1 MVVIITGLFL
11 LAAKRF
17 TLTDAVDLFLL
28 DREAQNLAA
37 KSLTT
42 YRVRLTRFVSWCNDQ
57 GITAIDDLTTTHVR
71 QYIAGMVRTL
81 KDVTAKNHTVDIKTF
96 LRFCVDERLLTESP
110 ADRVKLPKVVERLP
124 QVLTAAETQRL
135 YKACETDRDKA
146 LFLVMLDTGARCEE
160 VANMDRADADIDG
173 GTITIREGKPRR
185 DRTAYI
191 SPRTRKELL
200 RYIKAESING
210 GALWRSSTDGARL
223 RERGIS
229 QLLERI
235 ADRAEVKC
243 TPHKIRKTFITT
255 LLRNGVDLFTLMK
268 LSGHRDI
275 ESLKPYVAIA
285 DVDAEQAHRQ
295 HSPVASL
302 LS

>member
-1 MVVIITGLFL
+1 MAT
-11 LAAKRF
+11 KRF
-17 TLTDAVDLFLL
+17 TLTDAFDLFLL

-42 YRVRLTRFVSWCNDQ
+42 YRARLTRFITWCNDQ
-57 GITAIDDLTTTHVR
+57 GITTIDDLSITHVR
-71 QYIAGMVRTL
+71 KYIAEMVRTL

-96 LRFCVDERLLTESP
+96 LRFCVDESLITESP

-124 QVLTAAETQRL
+124 QVLTADETRRL

-160 VANMDRADADIDG
+160 VANMDRADVDINEG
-173 GTITIREGKPRR
+173 AITIREGKPRR
-185 DRTAYI
+185 DRTTYI
-191 SPRTRKELL
+191 SAKTRKELL
-200 RYIKAESING
+200 RYVRAEGINRG
-210 GALWRSSTDGARL
+210 PLWRSSVDGGRL

-229 QLLERI
+229 QLIERL

-255 LLRNGVDLFTLMK
+255 MLRAGVDVFTLRK
-268 LSGHRDI
+268 LSGHKSLDA
-275 ESLKPYVAIA
+275 LKPYIAIA
-285 DVDAEQAHRQ
+285 DVDAEKAHRQ
-295 HSPVASL
+295 SSPVASL